1 MTRRARSILLNTLV
15 LFGIWLLFSGQPDPF
30 YVGAGLGS
38 ALLVAWLRVGLPD
51 LPASPFPWRRFL
63 LYVPWLLSRIIVA
76 NLHVAA
82 VILNPR
88 LPIAPKIFRYRTA
101 LRDPRAVVLL
111 ANSITLTP
119 GTITVGVSQDT
130 LLVHALDA
138 DSAGDILTNT
148 LERKIAHVFAKQ
160 REA

>member
-1 MTRRARSILLNTLV
+1 MTRRTRSIIANTLV
-15 LFGIWLLFSGQPDPF
+15 LFGIWLLFSGQPEPF

-38 ALLVAWLRVGLPD
+38 ALLVAWLRVGLPA
-51 LPASPFPWRRFL
+51 LPVSPFPWQRFL
-63 LYVPWLLSRIIVA
+63 LYVPWLLSRIILA

-111 ANSITLTP
+111 GNSITLTP

-130 LLVHALDA
+130 VVVHALDA
-138 DSAGDILTNT
+138 DSAVAILNNT
-148 LERKIAHVFAKQ
+148 LERKIARVFTKQ
-160 REA
+160 REG